1 MIMQY
6 SIHIV
11 KTKTNIDMTLT
22 MKKTLA
28 KDFAKHSNLS
38 FQKGVAVVTAKQIK
52 DEIPRY

>member
-6 SIHIV
+6 SVHIV
-11 KTKTNIDMTLT
+11 KTKTNIDMTLK

-38 FQKGVAVVTAKQIK
+38 FQKRG
-52 DEIPRY
+52 RGSHS